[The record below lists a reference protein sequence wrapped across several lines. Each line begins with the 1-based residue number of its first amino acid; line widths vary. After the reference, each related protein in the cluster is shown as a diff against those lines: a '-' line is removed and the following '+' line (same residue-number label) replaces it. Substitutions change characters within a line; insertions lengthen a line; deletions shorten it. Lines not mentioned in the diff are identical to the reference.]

1 MVALL
6 VLASL
11 NCCCGCGGGVAQ
23 GGPPPEVVAAHCWCS
38 SRCLSPSIRL
48 RSLPVLTAC
57 SAACQKLLQVESAL
71 RETIPAPAV
80 LCAPTCP
87 HRSGHQGN
95 GKVNV
100 EQLQSLQTV
109 EA

>member
-1 MVALL
+1 ML
-6 VLASL
+6 VQLQRPQPEHL
-11 NCCCGCGGGVAQ
+11 WCLGCSQ
-23 GGPPPEVVAAHCWCS
+23 EP
-38 SRCLSPSIRL
+38 RRL
-48 RSLPVLTAC
+48 RSLPALTAC
-57 SAACQKLLQVESAL
+57 STACQKLLRAESAL
-71 RETIPAPAV
+71 QETIPVAAV

>member
-1 MVALL
+1 ML
-6 VLASL
+6 VQLQRPQPEHL
-11 NCCCGCGGGVAQ
+11 WCLGCSQ
-23 GGPPPEVVAAHCWCS
+23 EP
-38 SRCLSPSIRL
+38 RRL
-48 RSLPVLTAC
+48 HSMPVLTAC
-57 SAACQKLLQVESAL
+57 SAACPKRLRAESAL

-80 LCAPTCP
+80 LCAPTRP